1 MITLQWDFS
10 RYTLFYMDNHPIPQD
25 VTNFQFKLIGDLTLK
40 QFGYLIASI
49 VFAWLF
55 FLLPIFV
62 IIKLPLSISILG
74 IGVILAFVPFEGR
87 PSDIMFFHFFKAL
100 FTPNQYTYQSG
111 NTLQAHVDNQ
121 PKEKVEEQKKEVTKS
136 VMLEASPIPIAIPQQ
151 QAPGQPAFVN
161 PTQAPQTVPVDQPT
175 SPSPV
180 PLQQPQT
187 TPTISQQ
194 EATLEQQLTQAK
206 EAEEKAQAGTQEA
219 TLAHEKV
226 QQLESQLQDVFLQKQ
241 ELERQV
247 ISLKQQLAQ
256 QQQKKVYTPTEAPT
270 EEPKQ
275 TAHVIKISKQMSK
288 SVGLPITPDVPNL
301 LTGIIKDPRKN
312 ILPNIL
318 IEVKDK
324 DGNAV
329 RAFKTNNLGQFASAT
344 PLLNGTYTI
353 SFEDP
358 QGKHEFD
365 TIEITAN
372 GEILSP
378 LEIISVDD
386 REKLRQE
393 LFGAGVPATA

>member
-1 MITLQWDFS
+1 
-10 RYTLFYMDNHPIPQD
+10 MDNHPIPQD

-55 FLLPIFV
+55 FLLPVFV
-62 IIKLPLSISILG
+62 IIKLPLSVSIL
-74 IGVILAFVPFEGR
+74 IVGVVLAFVPFEGR
-87 PSDIMFFHFFKAL
+87 PSDVMFFHFFRAL
-100 FTPNQYTYQSG
+100 FTPNQYLYQSG
-111 NTLQAHVDNQ
+111 AGAKGHIDNQ
-121 PKEKVEEQKKEVTKS
+121 TQQKSEEEKKEEIPKT
-136 VMLEASPIPIAIPQQ
+136 VMLEASPIPVSVSEQ

-161 PTQAPQTVPVDQPT
+161 PTQAPTMATQPVIPIAQPT
-175 SPSPV
+175 PPISSIT
-180 PLQQPQT
+180 LQET
-187 TPTISQQ
+187 
-194 EATLEQQLTQAK
+194 TLEQQLSQAK
-206 EAEEKAQAGTQEA
+206 VAEQQAQAGTEA
-219 TLAHEKV
+219 ATQAHEKV
-226 QQLESQLQDVFLQKQ
+226 KQLEAQLHDVFSQKQ

-247 ISLKQQLAQ
+247 ISLQQQLAQ
-256 QQQKKVYTPTEAPT
+256 KQQQTVYTPGDAPAQ
-270 EEPKQ
+270 EPKQ
-275 TAHVIKISKQMSK
+275 TAHVIKIPKQMGK
-288 SVGLPITPDVPNL
+288 SVGLPLTPDVPNL
-301 LTGIIKDPRKN
+301 MTGIIKDSRQN

-344 PLLNGTYTI
+344 PLNNGTYTI

-358 QGKHEFD
+358 QGKHSFD
-365 TIEITAN
+365 TVEITAN

-393 LFGAGVPATA
+393 LFGNAALAQT